1 MQSFSYY
8 SPTKLYFG
16 TDAVKENMAREITSR
31 GFKTVL
37 VVTGGGSVK
46 RNGSLDAVLA
56 ALETAGVRVLSFE
69 GIEPNPRVTSV
80 DRAADVCRS
89 ENVDLVVAV
98 GGGST
103 MDAAKAICAAAKF
116 AGPAWSLVLDN
127 SLVTDAL
134 PLMTVNTIAATGS
147 EFDSGAVISNIETNE
162 KLPILNDNLW
172 PVVSFLDPAYTVT
185 VPARHTVAGSCDIMS
200 HYLEQYFVKDISPVA
215 EGLIE
220 GVLRTVIRDT
230 LVVLDKPADL
240 DARANLL
247 WASTLGCNGIAALG
261 SQGSGWP
268 CHAIEHEVSAWY
280 DITHGVGLAILTPR
294 LLRFFLEKDAA
305 FLPRFAGFAER
316 VMGLNAADF
325 DSTEALAE
333 AGLAALEAFYKTIGI
348 PAGLS
353 ELGIKD
359 EHFEAMAEHIVAH
372 WFAPLEAFPV
382 PFTKADVVEVLTHS
396 L

>member
-103 MDAAKAICAAAKF
+103 MDAAKAICAAARF
-116 AGPAWSLVLDN
+116 EGPAWSLVLDN

-162 KLPILNDNLW
+162 KLPLLNDHLW

-294 LLRFFLEKDAA
+294 LLRFFLEKDAV

-316 VMGLNAADF
+316 VMGLKAADF
-325 DSTEALAE
+325 NSTEALAE
-333 AGLAALEAFYKTIGI
+333 AGLAALEAFYKKIGI

-353 ELGIKD
+353 ELGITD
-359 EHFEAMAEHIVAH
+359 EHFEAMADHIVDH

-382 PFTKADVVEVLTHS
+382 SFTKAHVVEVLKRS

>member
-8 SPTKLYFG
+8 SPTKLHFG
-16 TDAVKENMAREITSR
+16 AGAVQEHMADEVAAR
-31 GFKTVL
+31 GFKTAL
-37 VVTGGGSVK
+37 VVTGGGSVR

-56 ALETAGVRVLSFE
+56 ALSAAGVRAAEFS

-80 DRAADVCRS
+80 DRAAEVCRR
-89 ENVDLVVAV
+89 EGADLVVAV

-116 AGPAWSLVLDN
+116 DGPAWTLVLDN
-127 SLVTDAL
+127 SLVKDAL

-147 EFDSGAVISNIETNE
+147 EYDNGAVISNIDTNE
-162 KLPILNDNLW
+162 KLPLMSDLLW

-185 VPARHTVAGSCDIMS
+185 VPPRHTVAGSCDAMS
-200 HYLEQYFVKDISPVA
+200 HFLEQYFVKDISPVA

-220 GVLRTVIRDT
+220 GILRTVMRDT
-230 LVVLDKPADL
+230 PAVLENPADL

-261 SQGSGWP
+261 SRGSGWP

-280 DITHGVGLAILTPR
+280 DITHGIGLAILTPR
-294 LLRFFLEKDAA
+294 LLRFFLEKDAG
-305 FLPRFAGFAER
+305 FLPHFEGFAER
-316 VMGLNAADF
+316 VMGLDPSEF
-325 DSTEALAE
+325 DSKEALAQ
-333 AGLAALEAFYKTIGI
+333 AGVAALEAFYKSIGI

-353 ELGIKD
+353 ELGITD
-359 EHFEAMAEHIVAH
+359 EHFEAMADHIVAH

-382 PFTKADVVEVLTHS
+382 PFTKADVVEVLKRS